1 MSAHPDHDDAY
12 EAHDDTR
19 AQPQALGRGD
29 EEALA
34 RAFRETGGQFL
45 ADTPRLVAAGA
56 VRGRRRRRGRLSA
69 LAGAAALVLAVS
81 ALTAV
86 AQSDGH
92 PALAVGP
99 AAPGTALVPP
109 SAGASGTSGTST
121 ASTASKGTGADAAL
135 PEELHTVS
143 VLARLLPPGVRI
155 VRSSGS
161 THGPGA
167 VPSSEATAYLL
178 VDNGHGRSR
187 LSVSVDNTKWD
198 KALGGCPT
206 GQVAGRTCQE
216 VPDAVGGRVFVS
228 TWHPASSSTSGGPA
242 SHDVRLEDPD
252 GLRVILAS
260 APEEWA
266 SGGPAPGTDVLLTQ
280 DQLTAIATAPAWR
293 SVLGTLTQVPKDTR
307 PAPDVRL
314 PDLVPAGLKLKTF
327 SGTWSRQYAVLADGA
342 REVDLTVQVAPTD
355 QVTRSWFA
363 QAPVLADGSRVR
375 TAADRPVPYAQGAAE
390 TVVAVLRPDGLL
402 LRVTA
407 LDPAGAGVLLTRE
420 QVEAV
425 ALSPSWSALDAH

>member
-1 MSAHPDHDDAY
+1 MSAHPDHDDAHDAH

-29 EEALA
+29 EETLL

-45 ADTPRLVAAGA
+45 ADTPRLVEAGA
-56 VRGRRRRRGRLSA
+56 VRGRRRRRGQLSA
-69 LAGAAALVLAVS
+69 LAGAAALVLAVG
-81 ALTAV
+81 AFTAV
-86 AQSDGH
+86 VQPDGR

-99 AAPGTALVPP
+99 AAPGTSLVPP
-109 SAGASGTSGTST
+109 SATASGTAGASGGT
-121 ASTASKGTGADAAL
+121 AADAAL

-143 VLARLLPPGVRI
+143 VLGQLLPPGVRI

-161 THGPGA
+161 THGPGT

-178 VDNGHGRSR
+178 VDNGHGRSK
-187 LSVSVDNTKWD
+187 LSVSVGNAEWE

-206 GQVAGRTCQE
+206 GQVAGRVCHE
-216 VPDAVGGRVFVS
+216 LPDAVGGRVFVTTWGPS
-228 TWHPASSSTSGGPA
+228 TASGGLL

-252 GLRVILAS
+252 GLRVVLHSSRVEGADG
-260 APEEWA
+260 APA
-266 SGGPAPGTDVLLTQ
+266 SGADALLTP
-280 DQLTAIATAPAWR
+280 DQLTAVATAPAWR
-293 SVLGTLTQVPKDTR
+293 SVLGTLARVPQDTH
-307 PAPDVRL
+307 ATPDVRL
-314 PDLVPAGLKLKTF
+314 PDLVPAGLKVRTF
-327 SGTWSRQYAVLADGA
+327 SGTWSQQYATLADDT
-342 REVDLTVQVAPTD
+342 REVDLTVQVAQAD

-375 TAADRPVPYAQGAAE
+375 TAADRPVPYAQGATE

-402 LRVTA
+402 LRATA

-425 ALSPSWSALDAH
+425 ALSPSWSALDAP